1 MDNTYFESI
10 ERHCQITK
18 KKTHTNVEPT
28 RRINKNAFYGEVI
41 EKTGVSQ
48 IPIDTMERMVKG
60 SNLKYKKMTEQ
71 IMRQIQT
78 TKRKGKVKYQTLG
91 WKHAKEIKSWCDEN
105 NIICNIVTDPIIT
118 RNKLVNIDVW
128 HSTDG
133 NLYDDGYNDYGRM
146 YLDFRSTKQN
156 VVYVE
161 VLKLGVSLRSKC

>member
-18 KKTHTNVEPT
+18 KNNYTSIRPT
-28 RRINKNAFYGEVI
+28 RKINRNMFQGEVI
-41 EKTGVSQ
+41 EQTGVSQ
-48 IPIDTMERMVKG
+48 LPDCTIKEMVAG
-60 SNLKYKKMTEQ
+60 ANLKYKKMTEQ
-71 IMRQIQT
+71 IIRQIQT
-78 TKRKGKVKYQTLG
+78 TKRNVKYQTLG

-118 RNKLVNIDVW
+118 RNKLINIDIW
-128 HSTDG
+128 HSIDG
-133 NLYDDGYNDYGRM
+133 NLYDDGSRDYGNR

-161 VLKLGVSLRSKC
+161 IKL